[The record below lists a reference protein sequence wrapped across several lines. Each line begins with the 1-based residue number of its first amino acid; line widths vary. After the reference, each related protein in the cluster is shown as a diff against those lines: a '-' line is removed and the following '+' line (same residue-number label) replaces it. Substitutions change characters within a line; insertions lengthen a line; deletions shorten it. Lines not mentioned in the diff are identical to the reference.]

1 MRKPA
6 NSAELNYIE
15 LHMHYTNKERENKM
29 SKKIDNKKVVKSE
42 EKKMEAQKKVE
53 LEQSLAREIN
63 AFCTSGSRPSYP
75 LTGICYKKLPGDK
88 IIITGFYGFL
98 TEAEVKDRYG
108 KDVYNAYAINE
119 DNVFLRYDVNGNEYL
134 ILSTAD
140 GFTFNIKAGKVMTK
154 KKFSEIKSIIK
165 QCGNYLHELKIAM
178 RSEEKVVGI

>member
-1 MRKPA
+1 
-6 NSAELNYIE
+6 
-15 LHMHYTNKERENKM
+15 M
-29 SKKIDNKKVVKSE
+29 SKKIDNKKVAKSE

-53 LEQSLAREIN
+53 LEQPLAREIK
-63 AFCTSGSRPSYP
+63 AFCASDSRSSYP

-108 KDVYNAYAINE
+108 EDVYNAYAINE

-134 ILSTAD
+134 ILSTANE
-140 GFTFNIKAGKVMTK
+140 FTFNIKAGKVMTK
-154 KKFSEIKSIIK
+154 KKFSEIKATIK